1 MSAEEEAHI
10 QRFFMWDG
18 ESRRVEFL
26 NSRRKSKK
34 TYEYEVKWFGKRD
47 SRNSWITREQCAFL
61 FPCFGPLLPLLPCL
75 MFLPSPPNLHTGAP
89 VFLNTPNTITVPT
102 MLGSAA
108 GRGRSP
114 VYPTLTAKLS

>member
-18 ESRRVEFL
+18 ESRRVEYL

-47 SRNSWITREQCAFL
+47 SRNSWITREQCASLFL
-61 FPCFGPLLPLLPCL
+61 CFGPLPLLPCL
-75 MFLPSPPNLHTGAP
+75 MLLPSLPFLHAG
-89 VFLNTPNTITVPT
+89 T
-102 MLGSAA
+102 MAFE
-108 GRGRSP
+108 
-114 VYPTLTAKLS
+114 T